1 MDQKDEIRLKKKK
14 KKIRKKWNLR
24 FIHVFEIILAAFF
37 VIGMLIPL
45 RPEASD
51 IEKRKLAEFPA
62 FSGSALWDGSYFNDI
77 STWYSDSYPFREGF
91 LTAGSAIEKLYGIH
105 TQEIHGNATQ
115 TADEI
120 PEAAVTPA
128 PVRTLTPKPTQA
140 ESVTPPRT
148 ETADP
153 AQSEQEQPAQ
163 EQTGAEPASAPEEAP
178 PAEEPENLPDGTIH
192 DAPEVAGTVF
202 IADNRGFAIYY
213 FNHGGADAYASMLNT
228 VRTVLPSDVTLYDML
243 APSNFSVCLD
253 ENIQDSLGGS
263 SARDAFNYIDS
274 MLDPS
279 IVQVSVIDQLI
290 SRNAEYIYYNTD
302 HHWTALGA
310 YYAYKEFCAAKGIA
324 PKALSDFTEVAY
336 GGFLGTFYSY
346 SNQSDALANN
356 PDTVYAYI
364 PTGTNDETVTDA
376 DGYSYGLHVVND
388 MSESSSGSKYS
399 AFLGG
404 DSAMIEIH
412 NPQITDGSAI
422 LLVKESYG
430 NAFAPFLVD
439 HYQDV
444 YIVDYRY
451 YMGNLTSFISEHNI
465 KDVLFLNNADALS
478 EVNSDDMLAMFY

>member
-1 MDQKDEIRLKKKK
+1 MDPKEEIRLKKKK
-14 KKIRKKWNLR
+14 GKIRKKWNLR
-24 FIHVFEIILAAFF
+24 FIHVFEIILLAFF
-37 VIGMLIPL
+37 VIGMLLPL

-51 IEKRKLAEFPA
+51 IEKRKLAEFP
-62 FSGSALWDGSYFNDI
+62 SLSASAVWDGSWFNDV
-77 STWYSDSYPFREGF
+77 STWYSDSYPFRENF
-91 LTAGSAIEKLYGIH
+91 LAAGSIIEKLYGIH

-115 TADEI
+115 TADAI
-120 PEAAVTPA
+120 PETAVTPA
-128 PVRTLTPKPTQA
+128 PVRTITPKPEQA
-140 ESVTPPRT
+140 ESVTPSAEPTKVPDGTT
-148 ETADP
+148 ETP
-153 AQSEQEQPAQ
+153 V
-163 EQTGAEPASAPEEAP
+163 EPTAP
-178 PAEEPENLPDGTIH
+178 PAEETPAVTPEPTPEEPLPDGTIH

-228 VRTVLPSDVTLYDML
+228 VRAALPANVTLYDML

-279 IVQVSVIDQLI
+279 IVQVSVIDTLI
-290 SRNAEYIYYNTD
+290 SHNAEYVYYNTD

-310 YYAYKEFCAAKGIA
+310 YYAYKEFCAAKGIT
-324 PKALSDFTEVAY
+324 PHDLSWFTEVAY

-364 PTGTNDETVTDA
+364 PAGTNDETVTDS
-376 DGYSYGLHVVND
+376 DGTVYELGVVND
-388 MSESSSGSKYS
+388 MSDSSSGSKYS

-404 DSAMIEIH
+404 DNAMIEIH

-451 YMGNLTSFISEHNI
+451 YVGNLTNFIADRGI
-465 KDVLFLNNADALS
+465 TDVLFLNNADALS
-478 EVNSDDMLAMFY
+478 ELNSDDMLAMFY